1 MEALND
7 KDKKLISSEFQY
19 VIEKTDNAEL
29 TLNDI
34 PEYRTKLSL
43 SEEQKERLTAQ
54 FKDEFKV
61 LQDERKALGL
71 EGKWAER
78 DRQYLGELKANKKL
92 AFNLH
97 CHQTKIKED
106 AIVRA
111 LNEAFLD
118 SEPMVDVTPRPEMQ
132 RQDGDE
138 VCEKQ
143 KEFIDYEMDENIR
156 PQSAFILINHS
167 AVRKYV
173 GIGKIDWK
181 YLKDRRRREEVYE
194 GNLEPMMQD
203 SKPAIGQDGQPMM
216 ENVALKEFMNNYPDA
231 NERYPQILK
240 QIASGKKV
248 TLIVEYLDVVYNN
261 AKLEYIKLEDFWV
274 ANSTKGVSGLKRAH
288 LVVERENYRWQEL
301 LEKEENEEFEDIDA
315 MASGDNKEYRD
326 YSVYEGTTYF
336 RLKEG
341 DKKETKI
348 KAWFGE
354 VTNKEDSSK
363 DVKDY
368 VLLGAILYPWF
379 AFDID
384 YIPFWVTLN
393 DKGFFG
399 NCESVVLS
407 MRDSNIAQDAIL
419 NMLLDGS
426 FKRNVLTPIVREGSE
441 IEQQFLENRWFDGRP
456 LSVDANY
463 DDVNKGI
470 GFVQYP
476 QHNFTELVGIKQM
489 LQKQDSDVSGVTD
502 LMTGRESQSD
512 PRAPATKT
520 IALLNQSGINI
531 KDYIRIYLPSFNE
544 FVGNILGLYYQMSTE
559 GRKFQVGNR
568 AKRVS
573 GANPFLMIRRD
584 EMVAKTAIQAR
595 ASAFAFDK
603 MNEKN
608 ENMAALQ
615 IIQMNPYLMQ
625 NPEVQYE
632 AVKIALES
640 WSPMWKNFAQS
651 KVPSPEEF
659 AKEMQ
664 DAAVK
669 AVMMVMQGKQF
680 EAQATGGQPQP
691 PNIAELVPAVQQAQM
706 DKYNPMQAAERE
718 KANK

>member
-1 MEALND
+1 MDD
-7 KDKKLISSEFQY
+7 KTKELITSEHQY
-19 VIEKTDNAEL
+19 VIEKTENAPLSES
-29 TLNDI
+29 DI
-34 PEYRTKLSL
+34 PEYRSKLSL
-43 SEEQKERLTAQ
+43 SDDQIEKLTSQ
-54 FKDEFKV
+54 FRDEFKT
-61 LQDERKALGL
+61 LQDERRELGL

-78 DRQYLGELKANKKL
+78 DRQYEGQLKPNKKL

-118 SEPMVDVTPRPEMQ
+118 SEPMVDVSPRPEMQ
-132 RQDGDE
+132 RQDGQE
-138 VCEKQ
+138 VCDKQ

-156 PQSAFILINHS
+156 PQSTFVLINHS

-173 GIGKIDWK
+173 GVGKIDWD

-194 GNLEPMMQD
+194 GKLEPMMQNG
-203 SKPAIGQDGQPMM
+203 KPVMDAQGQPQM
-216 ENVALKEFMNNYPDA
+216 ENIALKEFLNNYPDA

-240 QIASGKKV
+240 QIMSGKKV
-248 TLIVEYLDVVYNN
+248 TIIVEYLDVVYNN
-261 AKLEYIKLEDFWV
+261 AKLRHIKIEDFWV
-274 ANSTKGVSGLKRAH
+274 ANSTKGMSGLKRAH
-288 LVVERENYRWQEL
+288 LVVERQNYRWQEL
-301 LEKEENEEFEDIDA
+301 VDKESNEEFEGIES
-315 MASGDNKEYRD
+315 MASGDDKEYRD
-326 YSVYEGTTYF
+326 YSVYEATTYF
-336 RLKEG
+336 RLKDG

-348 KAWFGE
+348 KSWFGE
-354 VTNKEDSSK
+354 VTTKDTQTD

-368 VLLGAILYPWF
+368 VFLGAILYPWF

-384 YIPFWVTLN
+384 YIPFWVQLN
-393 DKGFFG
+393 DKGFYG
-399 NCESVVLS
+399 DCQSVTLS
-407 MRDSNIAQDAIL
+407 LKDSNIAQDAIL
-419 NMLLDGS
+419 NMLLDGA
-426 FKRNVLTPIVREGSE
+426 FKRNTLTPIVREGSE

-456 LSVDANY
+456 LSVDSNF

-476 QHNFTELVGIKQM
+476 QHNFAELVGIKQM

-544 FVGNILGLYYQMSTE
+544 FVGNVLGLYYQMSQE
-559 GRKFQVGNR
+559 GRKFQVGSR

-573 GANPFLMIRRD
+573 GVDPFIMIRRD
-584 EMVAKTAIQAR
+584 EMVAKTTIQAR

-603 MNEKN
+603 ANEKN

-615 IIQMNPYLMQ
+615 LIMANPYLMQ
-625 NPEVQYE
+625 NPEVQFK

-640 WSPMWKNFAQS
+640 WSPMWKNFAMTS
-651 KVPSPEEF
+651 LPSPEEF
-659 AKEMQ
+659 ANDMKK
-664 DAAVK
+664 AAIQ
-669 AVMMVMQGKQF
+669 AVMQVMMQKQMVG
-680 EAQATGGQPQP
+680 QATGQPPQP
-691 PNIAELVPAVQQAQM
+691 PTPDELAPAVHQAQM
-706 DKYNPMQAAERE
+706 EKYNPAIAAERQKNE
-718 KANK
+718 GK